1 MAWKMVRRGVG
12 DLISYKDAL
21 EGWPWSVRFSGI
33 DEPGSQW
40 QRTSKRQDLC
50 FLLEE
55 SLEASS
61 LQECCPHWRRGGPG
75 LPLRNPSI
83 QEDSK
88 QIHSHSTRFLGS
100 LCVMPAPESLCP
112 YLGVRDPR
120 PRMPNKLTPRENLSA
135 RPESGSPNHCVGY

>member
-1 MAWKMVRRGVG
+1 MSLG
-12 DLISYKDAL
+12 L
-21 EGWPWSVRFSGI
+21 SGK
-33 DEPGSQW
+33 ELQKGK
-40 QRTSKRQDLC
+40 TFV

-61 LQECCPHWRRGGPG
+61 LIKSAAHTGEGGGGPG
-75 LPLRNPSI
+75 LPLKNPSI

-135 RPESGSPNHCVGY
+135 RPEFGSPNHCVES